1 MSRIRFEIIYPTF
14 IETIF
19 VYFLLRHRKK
29 KYGRAF
35 RRIKLITNRH
45 IAPQHQYAFVDP
57 DDYQK
62 LNQYDWL
69 LAESK
74 SGNFYAV
81 RRDNRKI
88 MHMHR
93 VIMNAPAGKIVDHR
107 DRNGLNN
114 TKENLR
120 FATPSQNCCNRIYP
134 KKDSSKYR
142 GVYLYKRT
150 NKWKAYISYDNKSLH
165 LGYFENEDDAARA
178 YDEAAQ
184 KYHKEFAV
192 LNFSQVAAKPLAK
205 TDPQQSPSDS
215 AGSKQNPAQILV
227 AAVLILG
234 TLIMLFG
241 LINIKERDMRI
252 SVEEVFETV
261 KMTIEQN
268 FDIRTVTLGVNLKDC
283 MDRNPTAFNKRI
295 YKRLSEMGKRLNKCA
310 DQLEDKYGIP
320 ITNRRISVTPVALLI
335 EPLPRKISTVVS
347 VAKTLDR
354 AAKEADID
362 FIGGFGAL
370 VHKGM
375 TKADQ
380 LLIDSIPQ
388 AISQTQR
395 LCGFLNLASSRA
407 GMNMTAI
414 EKVGHILKDLA
425 ARTKNG
431 IGCAKIAVFANVP
444 EDNPFMAGAHHG
456 IGEPDFSLNIG
467 ISGPGVVRDVVAN
480 NPKCDLTM
488 LSEVIKRTVFKITR
502 AGELIGREIAELMGV
517 DFGIVDISLASTPKR
532 GDSVAQIIEAMG
544 VSRMGRPGSTAALA
558 LLMDAVK
565 KGGSMAS
572 GNVGGLSGTFIP
584 VSEDAG
590 MIRAVRTGA
599 LNLEKLEALTSVCS
613 VGLDM
618 FAVSGDTPADVLSA
632 IIADEL
638 AIGVVNN
645 KTTSVRVIPVPGK
658 KAGQIVHFGGLLG
671 SAPIMKVSK
680 IASPNFIKRK
690 GRIPAQIQALRN

>member
-1 MSRIRFEIIYPTF
+1 VPKLNFQIPYPAF
-14 IETIF
+14 IERIGIAL
-19 VYFLLRHRKK
+19 LLRYRKK
-29 KYGRAF
+29 HFGCAF
-35 RRIKLITNRH
+35 MRIKLAKGR
-45 IAPQHQYAFVDP
+45 YAIVDP
-57 DDYQK
+57 DDYQIVS
-62 LNQYDWL
+62 QYDWQL
-69 LAESK
+69 FESK
-74 SGNFYAV
+74 SENFYAV
-81 RRDNRKI
+81 RYENRKI
-88 MHMHR
+88 VSMHR

-107 DRNGLNN
+107 DRDGLNN
-114 TKENLR
+114 TKHNLR
-120 FATPSQNCCNRIYP
+120 FATPSQNTCN
-134 KKDSSKYR
+134 KKRTKKGSSKFR
-142 GVYLYKRT
+142 GVCRHIRL
-150 NKWKAYISYDNKSLH
+150 NKWQAHICVNREKIH

-178 YDEAAQ
+178 YDQAA
-184 KYHKEFAV
+184 KIYHGEFAV
-192 LNFSQVAAKPLAK
+192 LNFPQVASKPLAK
-205 TDPQQSPSDS
+205 TDPNESQIKYLAPSFT
-215 AGSKQNPAQILV
+215 GGFLPKIIV
-227 AAVLILG
+227 AAVLILV
-234 TLIMLFG
+234 TLIVQFG
-241 LINIKERDMRI
+241 LINVKERVMRI

-261 KMTIEQN
+261 RMTIEQN

-283 MDRNPTAFNKRI
+283 MDRNLAAFNKRI
-295 YKRLSEMGKRLNKCA
+295 FKRLSEMGKRLNKCA
-310 DQLEDKYGIP
+310 DELEQKYGIP

-335 EPLPRKISTVVS
+335 EPLPRKISTAVS

-354 AAKEADID
+354 AARAANID

-375 TKADQ
+375 TSADQ
-380 LLIDSIPQ
+380 LLIDSLPQ

-414 EKVGHILKDLA
+414 EKVGHILKELA
-425 ARTKNG
+425 ARSKNG
-431 IGCAKIAVFANVP
+431 IGCAKLAVFANVP

-480 NPKCDLTM
+480 NPKCDLTA

-502 AGELIGREIAELMGV
+502 AGELIGREIAKMMKV
-517 DFGIVDISLASTPKR
+517 DFGIVDISLASTPKK

-544 VSRMGRPGSTAALA
+544 VSRMGRAGSTAALA
-558 LLMDAVK
+558 MLMDAVK

-590 MIRAVRTGA
+590 MIRAVRSGA
-599 LNLEKLEALTSVCS
+599 LSLEKLEALTSVCS

-618 FAVSGDTPADVLSA
+618 FAVAGDTPADVLSA

-638 AIGVVNN
+638 AIGVANN